1 MNLTD
6 FLISKLEDLKAT
18 DIVAIDVRG
27 RSSIT
32 DTMIIGTGTSV
43 RHVSAMAQR
52 LMDECKTAGIEA
64 FGQEGQN
71 TAEWVVV
78 DFGQAIVHIL
88 QSESRVMYQLEQLW
102 TAK

>member
-52 LMDECKTAGIEA
+52 LMDECKTAGIEP